1 MLAHAVKLRL
11 GAVGAVIGGPPV
23 AIFFTSTPQSHFV
36 RQLPP
41 YTLSSLASHRHKQAN
56 YLRFLCDAR
65 CDDKFCVTRR
75 ADVLPLTQSCP
86 RLRGKWHGVA
96 MTKGERLEAAKLFY
110 CSPSDNPPKLSPG
123 WNKVALLTFVRNS
136 PCSCPFSVSL
146 HPPQAAL
153 NSKPRKRWSIIVRFI
168 SLHIKPALKGEVANV
183 VSRRGYKAAYSSL
196 FITTPQS
203 NLRFASSPF
212 GEPFEE
218 RISPHASARRVAQK
232 FIATP
237 CATQKA

>member
-1 MLAHAVKLRL
+1 MQAAAYQDDH
-11 GAVGAVIGGPPV
+11 IP
-23 AIFFTSTPQSHFV
+23 TSVRGCECNEQS
-36 RQLPP
+36 
-41 YTLSSLASHRHKQAN
+41 
-56 YLRFLCDAR
+56 
-65 CDDKFCVTRR
+65 
-75 ADVLPLTQSCP
+75 
-86 RLRGKWHGVA
+86 
-96 MTKGERLEAAKLFY
+96 KGERLEAAKLFY

-212 GEPFEE
+212 REPFEE
-218 RISPHASARRVAQK
+218 RISPHASARRV
-232 FIATP
+232 
-237 CATQKA
+237 TQNLSSHLASHKKRR